1 MTKTL
6 TAVYENGVL
15 RPSEPLPLGE
25 GERVEVTVTTGE
37 DAARHAELVKALAEI
52 AALPTEGPDD
62 GFSGADHD
70 RVLYGDLSGR
80 DGDAR

>member
-1 MTKTL
+1 MTRTVA
-6 TAVYENGVL
+6 AVYENGVL

-25 GERVEVTVTTGE
+25 GEHVEVTVTTSG
-37 DAARHAELVKALAEI
+37 DAARHAELVKALQEI
-52 AALPTEGPDD
+52 AALPMEGPDD

-70 RVLYGDLSGR
+70 KVLYGDASGR